1 LSGSVGGARHTG
13 VMVEEREA
21 PEWTNVSVLALAQG
35 RDPIEAVVS
44 LARDVVLEAVDSG
57 WTGPPYDPLEL
68 ADLLGLRVR
77 GRNEVNDAR
86 TVALGERAPRSAP
99 LAHYVPAEDQLEI
112 QFNPTRPRARLRYSI
127 AHEIA
132 HTLFPDAAE
141 TVRHRTGSGAVPSY
155 GSGDAWQLELLC
167 NLAAG
172 ELLVPASDL
181 PSADDEHPVDVPSL
195 MRLRGE
201 FGVSTEAM
209 LRRAVTLARRQAA
222 LIATTPV
229 RDGASFRVDYVH
241 AARGWT
247 PPVSRGQVLTDE
259 AAEALRAAA
268 AIGHVAA
275 DLVAWP
281 AGSFNV
287 QAVGIPPWPDDDRPR
302 VLAVVQP
309 VSQERLRAPAL
320 RIMTGDATEPS
331 DSRPLIIA
339 HIVNDRGKAWGP
351 VGFARQLTKRFP
363 DGTKAYQDWAGQ
375 GHLVLGRLHVV
386 EVEPGVSVA
395 SLVAQEG
402 YGRSQTPRLRYPA
415 LAEALDKLADY
426 ALDQKAAVQMPPI
439 GAGFAGGDWSLIA
452 DEIDRRLCLRGVETT
467 IFMLNAA
474 GLGPR
479 RQA

>member
-1 LSGSVGGARHTG
+1 
-13 VMVEEREA
+13 MVEEPEA
-21 PEWTNVSVLALAQG
+21 PEWSNASVLALAQG
-35 RDPIEAVVS
+35 RDPIEAMVS
-44 LARDVVLEAVDSG
+44 LARDVVLEAVDNG
-57 WTGPPYDPLEL
+57 WGGPPYDPLEL
-68 ADLLGLRVR
+68 ADLLGLRLR

-86 TVALGERAPRSAP
+86 TVAIDEPAQRSAP
-99 LAHYVPAEDQLEI
+99 LAHYIPAEQQLEI

-141 TVRHRTGSGAVPSY
+141 TVRNRTGSGAVPSY
-155 GSGDAWQLELLC
+155 GGGDAWQLELLC

-181 PSADDEHPVDVPSL
+181 PPADDDHPIDVPSL

-209 LRRAVTLARRQAA
+209 LRRAVTLAQRQAA
-222 LIATTPV
+222 LIATTPA
-229 RDGASFRVDYVH
+229 RDGRSFRVDYVH
-241 AARGWT
+241 PARGWV
-247 PPVSRGQVLTDE
+247 PPVLRGQVLTGE
-259 AAEALRAAA
+259 VAESLRGAA
-268 AIGHVAA
+268 AIGYVTA
-275 DLVAWP
+275 DLVTFGS
-281 AGSFNV
+281 GSFNV

-302 VLAVVQP
+302 VLAVAQP

-320 RIMTGDATEPS
+320 RIVTGDATEPS
-331 DSRPLIIA
+331 DARPLIIA
-339 HIVNDRGKAWGP
+339 HIVNDRGRAWGP
-351 VGFARQLTKRFP
+351 VGFARQLTRRFP
-363 DGTKAYQDWAGQ
+363 EGAKAYQAWAVQ
-375 GHLVLGRLHVV
+375 ERPALGGLHVV

-402 YGRSQTPRLRYPA
+402 FGKSQTPRLRYPA
-415 LAEALDKLADY
+415 LAEALDALARH
-426 ALDQKAAVQMPPI
+426 ALAQQAAVQMPPI

-467 IFMLNAA
+467 VYMLNAT

-479 RQA
+479 RNA